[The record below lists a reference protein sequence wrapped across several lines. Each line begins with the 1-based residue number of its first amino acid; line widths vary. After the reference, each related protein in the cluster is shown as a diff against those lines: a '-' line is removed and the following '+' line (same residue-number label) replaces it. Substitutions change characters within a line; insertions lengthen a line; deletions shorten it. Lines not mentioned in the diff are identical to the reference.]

1 MASVNDHKA
10 SDPLLEWFSYDSE
23 GKRTRTDKKIAKDLV
38 TMGHSVKYINDIIAG
53 NAATDV
59 NDDRKK
65 AIVGDNVM
73 SLENNIAYKDWKGDE
88 DFTDANAAIV
98 AGKKYVSE

>member
-1 MASVNDHKA
+1 MASVSDHKETE
-10 SDPLLEWFSYDSE
+10 PYLEWFSIDSE
-23 GKRTRTDKKIAKDLV
+23 GKRTRTDKKLAKDLV

-88 DFTDANAAIV
+88 DFTVANAAIV

>member
-1 MASVNDHKA
+1 MASVSDHKETE
-10 SDPLLEWFSYDSE
+10 PYLEWFSIDSE
-23 GKRTRTDKKIAKDLV
+23 GKRTRTDKKLAKDLV

-59 NDDRKK
+59 NDARKK

-88 DFTDANAAIV
+88 DFTDANKAITD
-98 AGKKYVSE
+98 GKAYIG